1 MKNRAD
7 IEVIAAILRCAR
19 YTWEYQ
25 TAIMNKAS
33 VSHSQV
39 IRYLSLAIK
48 NGLIEYSNMTRLY
61 KTTQNGF
68 IFLENHDKLVNL
80 IPEIADPSNKTEN
93 KNIF

>member
-19 YTWEYQ
+19 NTWEYQ

-48 NGLIEYSNMTRLY
+48 SGLIEYSKLTKSY
-61 KTTQNGF
+61 KTTQSGF
-68 IFLENHDKLVNL
+68 VFLANHDQLVEL
-80 IPEIADPSNKTEN
+80 IPEIADPSKTSEN
-93 KNIF
+93 NIIF